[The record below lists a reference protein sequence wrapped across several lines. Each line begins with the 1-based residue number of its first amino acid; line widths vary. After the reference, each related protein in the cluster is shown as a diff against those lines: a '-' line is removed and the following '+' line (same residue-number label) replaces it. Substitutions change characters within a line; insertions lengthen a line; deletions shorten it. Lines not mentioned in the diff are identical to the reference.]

1 MKKKT
6 AFVLVIGAVI
16 LCCTG
21 YSNATVLGT
30 VESNRAGS
38 GLGEFSDMDFSIG
51 YPIEMCEDDGHVL
64 GIDLSTS
71 LSWNIT
77 EADVGKT
84 FFASADTHE
93 NFDNFTYLLTNG
105 IDNGLFLPDNH
116 SIFVGIP
123 GPIEYES
130 TLITGVQD
138 GVDFEG
144 YTIDSIALTVNEL
157 FFEYDPDG
165 GIISNRGT
173 THYAYDITYTIN
185 GAETIHTPEPATL
198 FLLGLG
204 CLALRRRKRA

>member
-1 MKKKT
+1 MKKERV
-6 AFVLVIGAVI
+6 FVLAMVVTVLSCA
-16 LCCTG
+16 G

-30 VESNRAGS
+30 IEYNRAGS
-38 GLGEFSDMDFSIG
+38 GFGEFSNMDFSIG
-51 YPIEMCEDDGHVL
+51 YPIEMCKEGGYVL

-71 LSWNIT
+71 LSWNVT
-77 EADVGKT
+77 EADIGKT

-123 GPIEYES
+123 GPIESES
-130 TLITGVQD
+130 TLISGIQG

-173 THYAYDITYTIN
+173 TQYAYDITYSIN
-185 GAETIHTPEPATL
+185 GEMIVNPEPATV

-204 CLALRRRKRA
+204 GLALRRRRKA